1 MKLALVHDHLTQTG
15 GAEKVLGSFHKEF
28 PAAPI
33 YTLVYN
39 AERFSSLLANS
50 DIRTSFIQRLPW
62 GLKHYQWFL
71 PLMPWAT
78 ERHDLRGYDAV
89 LSSASAFA
97 KGVLTGDHTL
107 HICYCHTPTRY
118 LWSDAHSYVEELP
131 YPFFVK
137 KLIPALLV
145 KLRMWDYLAAQRPD
159 VMIANSATVRRRISK
174 YYRRDSVVLYPPVN
188 IEAFASSK
196 EVGKYYLTGGRL
208 VSYKRFDIVIEAF
221 NRLRVPLKI
230 FGEGPAKSRLADL
243 AKSNIEFLGFC
254 SREKLAAA
262 YAKCLAFI
270 QPQEEDFGITAIEA
284 MASGRPVIAYR
295 AGGAIETIKAGESGI
310 FFEEQSWEALADTV
324 VRFEPSSFDSAV
336 IRRQAENFSEEVFRN
351 KLRNIINDAWAAHRA
366 RISGG
371 SPAPTLTVS

>member
-1 MKLALVHDHLTQTG
+1 MKIALVHDHLTQTG

-33 YTLVYN
+33 FTLVYN

>member
-33 YTLVYN
+33 FTLVYN

>member
-1 MKLALVHDHLTQTG
+1 MKIALVHDHLTQTG

>member
-33 YTLVYN
+33 FTLVYN

-310 FFEEQSWEALADTV
+310 FFEEQSGEALADTV

-371 SPAPTLTVS
+371 RPAPTLTVS